1 MLTRN
6 FGYIMG
12 TSMKRTITIEETGEQ
27 EALAEIRTLL
37 ALERTYLSKERTTLS
52 EFRTGIALILAIP
65 PAITIFSYVF
75 SLIPMERI
83 FLFDLPIFTFLAV
96 LTVMGIWIIL
106 SSRSKLKKVREK
118 KKILRDREVEVM
130 RSSKAVYHLLY
141 DCITLDDV

>member
-37 ALERTYLSKERTTLS
+37 SLERTYLSKERTTLS

-65 PAITIFSYVF
+65 PAVTIFSYVF

-83 FLFDLPIFTFLAV
+83 FLFDLPIFAFLAV
-96 LTVMGIWIIL
+96 LAVMGIWIIL